1 MKRISIHTDGAARG
15 NPGPASVAYVINLG
29 DDVIEEAEP
38 IGSTTNNQAEYRA
51 MRQACEKLLELSP
64 EQADLQFFS
73 DSELM
78 VKQLNGEYRV
88 KDAKIQP
95 HYAAIQSSLA
105 QLRARGNR
113 TNIAAVR
120 RALNERADELAN
132 LALDGKL

>member
-120 RALNERADELAN
+120 RALNKRADELAN

>member
-120 RALNERADELAN
+120 LALNKRADELAN